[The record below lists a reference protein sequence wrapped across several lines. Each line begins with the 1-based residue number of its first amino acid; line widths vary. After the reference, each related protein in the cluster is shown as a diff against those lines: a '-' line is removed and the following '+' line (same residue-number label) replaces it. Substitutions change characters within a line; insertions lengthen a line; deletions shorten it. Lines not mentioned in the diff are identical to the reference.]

1 MTTVANDL
9 YKSRKNILLYLKEL
23 GYNTEPYETFSVTEM
38 QAMWDTK
45 SDDNISSL
53 NIDLQHKEEDK
64 SCLVYYYTKPSSI
77 KQQTLESIA
86 MNYYEDHDKENS
98 TLIIIMQGN
107 INDTT
112 QKTIKNMWKKFQE
125 YVIVFE
131 MKSLLF
137 NLFTHT
143 YVPKHIKLTSVEK
156 ETVKREKNILD
167 DTQIP
172 EISIFDPMAK
182 ALMMRPGDMCKIIR
196 FDKISLMNEF
206 YRVCVI

>member
-1 MTTVANDL
+1 ML
-9 YKSRKNILLYLKEL
+9 FYLSEL
-23 GYNTEPYETFSVTEM
+23 GYDTEPYETFSVTEI
-38 QAMWDTK
+38 QSMWDTK
-45 SDDNISSL
+45 SEDGISSL
-53 NIDLQHKEEDK
+53 DFELKHQRENAKTCKVH
-64 SCLVYYYTKPSSI
+64 YYTKPSSM
-77 KQQTLESIA
+77 KQQTLETTTMS
-86 MNYYEDHDKENS
+86 YYEDHPDKENS

-112 QKTIKNMWKKFQE
+112 MKTIKNMWKKFQE

-143 YVPKHIKLTSVEK
+143 YVPKHIKLTSDEK
-156 ETVKREKNILD
+156 KKVKLEKNISD
-167 DTQIP
+167 DSQIP

-196 FDKISLMNEF
+196 YDKISLTNEF
-206 YRVCVI
+206 YRLCVI